1 MGTPNMRIV
10 YVPHPIAN
18 RPTTLC
24 NQYINGK
31 DPITGKP
38 ILDELVSALTKPLSD
53 EDKKSGFL
61 ARAPRPR
68 MLEPNTAANLEQM
81 FHDNNWTDGLPM
93 VLPTE
98 QKVAEMLRA
107 TSHKPDELVG
117 TMRASSPHEGWEY
130 NVEMVAVNAVMAG
143 ARPEYFPVIL
153 AIASTGATSLLSS
166 TSSAARMV
174 VVNGPIREQIKMNSG
189 IGSVGPFSQAN
200 STIGRAWTLI
210 SKNLGGSG
218 TPGDT
223 YMGTLGNN
231 LNYNNIC
238 FAEAEDQLPS
248 GWNPVHVQKGFKPGD
263 SAISTFNGWSV
274 TQMSSYYALPPQE
287 TIRQW
292 LTHFLS
298 TGSGSATLLLDPLLA
313 KDLRDQGFETKEK
326 ACEWL
331 AINAKTPAWLYWANR
346 ANELKQAKA
355 GIEPFASYLKLGEE
369 ANIPVSSY
377 LRKSPQ
383 GTPSG
388 SGPATSIGLIVVG
401 GGTNAYWAGSDFSYA
416 TSSSVDRW
424 R

>member
-1 MGTPNMRIV
+1 
-10 YVPHPIAN
+10 
-18 RPTTLC
+18 
-24 NQYINGK
+24 
-31 DPITGKP
+31 
-38 ILDELVSALTKPLSD
+38 
-53 EDKKSGFL
+53 
-61 ARAPRPR
+61 
-68 MLEPNTAANLEQM
+68 
-81 FHDNNWTDGLPM
+81 
-93 VLPTE
+93 
-98 QKVAEMLRA
+98 
-107 TSHKPDELVG
+107 
-117 TMRASSPHEGWEY
+117 
-130 NVEMVAVNAVMAG
+130 MVAVNAVMAG

-174 VVNGPIREQIKMNSG
+174 VVNGPIRGQIKMNSG
-189 IGSVGPFSQAN
+189 IGSIGPFSQAN

-218 TPGDT
+218 IPGDT

-231 LNYNNIC
+231 LNYNNMC
-238 FAEAEDQLPS
+238 LAEAEEQLPN

-263 SAISTFNGWSV
+263 SAISIFNGWSV

-331 AINAKTPAWLYWANR
+331 AANAKTPAWLYWAKH

-369 ANIPVSSY
+369 SNIPVSSY
-377 LRKSPQ
+377 LRKSSQ

-388 SGPATSIGLIVVG
+388 PGAATSIGLIVVG